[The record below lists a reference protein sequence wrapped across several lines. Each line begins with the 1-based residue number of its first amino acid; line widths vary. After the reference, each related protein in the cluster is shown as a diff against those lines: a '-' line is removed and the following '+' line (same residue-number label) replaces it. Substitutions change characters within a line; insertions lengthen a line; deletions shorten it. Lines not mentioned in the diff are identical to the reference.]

1 MKGFLNKLYIGA
13 YHLYVKIHYDD
24 EVRESCKAARKWIY
38 EDSFGVR
45 NWGYS
50 RFLALII
57 GSMHLLF
64 WIDLPIVPFLIFGRN
79 ILPYP
84 FKGTNLLIITLALG
98 LLSPFLTKIDEEQ
111 IEKDYWIKP
120 VKEQRKAF
128 WLFIGMYVILMI
140 PVILLIQY
148 ARKVGGW

>member
-1 MKGFLNKLYIGA
+1 
-13 YHLYVKIHYDD
+13 
-24 EVRESCKAARKWIY
+24 
-38 EDSFGVR
+38 
-45 NWGYS
+45 
-50 RFLALII
+50 
-57 GSMHLLF
+57 MHLLF

-84 FKGTNLLIITLALG
+84 FKGANLLIIAFALG
-98 LLSPFLTKIDEEQ
+98 LLSPFLTKTDYNQ

-140 PVILLIQY
+140 PVILLFQH